1 VKIVVEGNLSPVGS
15 YGIVNANLGRV
26 LSQRGHEVAF
36 VGLDITPTDL
46 SALLAGRDFD
56 GLRVSEGEPK
66 WSPDIRLRQ
75 IWPPIWVRRRPEER
89 LVVIQP
95 WEFGSVPLS
104 WIEGINNVDAVWVP
118 SEYCKRGY
126 IQSGI
131 DPAKVWVVPNGFD
144 TGEATA
150 VPRTERERLRLLYLG
165 GTIFR
170 KGVDVLVNALDALD
184 QTTLDQLDLV
194 VKDVGHETFYKNQSL
209 LIDALIAHPRVQ
221 SRTTIEGRHLERS
234 HLLHLITDADALV
247 HPYRAEGFGMPILE
261 AMALGTLVIHT
272 HGGASNEFCGP
283 GESLLIPS
291 SLTAADQPRVGD
303 LVLAD
308 RCYWLEPSTEQ
319 LSAIIGNFVE
329 GRTEVQPLV
338 AAAKLRAQ
346 SLSWSR
352 VGEIA
357 DQALGTLLNGGT
369 PSDSLSGL
377 VANVAGLL
385 NVDSPRPA
393 SLLSRLVAI
402 GDLRTAFQLAAHC
415 EQKADLR
422 EVVEIASVRERLASI
437 MENTPD
443 VWSGGPYRT
452 LLAQAEF
459 VKDGHFGHVHDFE
472 GGDQATYVIAKHLSG
487 YLTGCKSVLDLAC
500 GQGSMSRVLRSQG
513 KTVQGVEADPTLVK
527 ELRADGFTIH
537 EGYLPGDLNELELE
551 PFDGVFLG
559 HIVEHLHPSDFEKLL
574 DWIYENISDS
584 GTVLIQTPD
593 FANSHVGLE
602 NFWLDSTHIRPYPI
616 RLLKAMLSKSGFVP
630 IDGACR
636 RVPEIAPLDVIAVAR
651 RIPRA
656 SKSLT
661 PEYSLPRSAI
671 RVGHYALFSGT
682 SGFAQA
688 SGHLFDHASLLED
701 GIEVIEVS
709 VDQGSRSEPSARPT
723 IPLRFSEHADS
734 DIAVIDVPAGWLVDV
749 SPQVRAKYR
758 IARTTFEATPLALS
772 DQGIL
777 RSFDEVWTF
786 SRYDAEILA
795 NSGVPADSIFPMP
808 PGIEVPD
815 PEEVRTLRARVN
827 RDVFKFLSV
836 FSFEPRKNPE
846 ALVRA
851 FITVAGQV
859 LRAELLLK
867 LSGISAEE
875 FGEWLRGLLSPAEFD
890 AVKDRIRVVAGIL
903 SPESMRQLY
912 LDSDVFVLPTRGEG
926 YGLPFLEALAHGL
939 ATICPDVGGH
949 REFCTERNSLLV
961 KSSARPAALE
971 GQMGVFRESFW
982 REVEPDDLAAKMF
995 QAVSEPEHLANLAAI
1010 GMADAAEFGVVAYQA
1025 ASQYRLGKIKR
1036 GILLGGDVAGFLTG
1050 VFNHGSPDSDHSY

>member
-1 VKIVVEGNLSPVGS
+1 MKIVVEGNLSPAGS

-36 VGLDITPTDL
+36 VGLDITPSDL
-46 SALLAGRDFD
+46 SALLTGADFD
-56 GLRVSEGEPK
+56 GLRVSEGEPT
-66 WSPDIRLRQ
+66 WSPDVRIRQ
-75 IWPPIWVRRRPEER
+75 VWPPIWVRRRPEER

-104 WIEGINNVDAVWVP
+104 WREGINNVDAVWVP

-126 IQSGI
+126 IQSGV

-144 TGEATA
+144 IGEVNAA
-150 VPRTERERLRLLYLG
+150 PRAERKRRRLLYLG

-170 KGVDVLVNALDALD
+170 KGVDVLVDALDALD
-184 QTTLDQLDLV
+184 DTTLDQLDLI
-194 VKDVGHETFYKNQSL
+194 VKDVGHDTFYKNQSL
-209 LIDALIAHPRVQ
+209 LTDALIAHPRVQ

-234 HLLHLITDADALV
+234 HLLDLIADADALV
-247 HPYRAEGFGMPILE
+247 HPYRAEGFGMPMLE

-272 HGGASNEFCGP
+272 QGGASNEFCGP

-291 SLTAADQPRVGD
+291 SLTAAEQPRVGD
-303 LVLAD
+303 SILSD
-308 RCYWLEPSTEQ
+308 QCYWLEPSREQ
-319 LSAIIGNFVE
+319 LSEIIGNFIE

-338 AAAKLRAQ
+338 TAAKLRAQ
-346 SLSWSR
+346 DLSWSR

-357 DQALGTLLNGGT
+357 DRALGTLLSGGV
-369 PSDSLSGL
+369 PIDSLSGL
-377 VANVAGLL
+377 VDDVSGLL
-385 NVDSPRPA
+385 GTDGQSPAP
-393 SLLSRLVAI
+393 LLSRLVAI
-402 GDLRTAFQLAAHC
+402 GDLRTAFKLAEHC
-415 EQKADLR
+415 EQKAGLR
-422 EVVEIASVRERLASI
+422 EVTEIASVRERLASI
-437 MENTPD
+437 MVNVPD
-443 VWSGGPYRT
+443 VWSGGPYRM
-452 LLAQAEF
+452 LLAQAEL

-472 GGDQATYVIAKHLSG
+472 GGDQATYVIAKHLSA
-487 YLTGCKSVLDLAC
+487 YLAGCKSVLDLAC

-513 KTVQGVEADPTLVK
+513 KTVQGVEADPALVR

-537 EGYLPGDLNELELE
+537 EGYLPGDLSELELE

-574 DWIYENISDS
+574 AWIYENIADS

-593 FANSHVGLE
+593 FSNMNVGLE

-630 IDGACR
+630 IDGGCR

-656 SKSLT
+656 PS
-661 PEYSLPRSAI
+661 SLPPERFAPRSTV
-671 RVGHYALFSGT
+671 RVGHYALFSGA

-688 SGHLFDHASLLED
+688 SGHLFDHAALLEN
-701 GIEVIEVS
+701 GIETIEIS
-709 VDQGSRSEPSARPT
+709 VDQDSRSGPSARPT

-734 DIAVIDVPAGWLVDV
+734 DIAVIDVPIGWLADV
-749 SPQVRAKYR
+749 SPHVRAKYR

-772 DQGIL
+772 NQGIL

-786 SRYDAEILA
+786 SQYDAEILA

-815 PEEVRTLRARVN
+815 PQEVRTLRAQVN
-827 RDVFKFLSV
+827 RDTFKFLSI

-846 ALVRA
+846 ALMRA
-851 FITVAGQV
+851 FVTVAGQV
-859 LRAELLLK
+859 PRAELFLK
-867 LSGISAEE
+867 LSGIGAEE
-875 FGEWLRGLLSPAEFD
+875 FGDWLRGLLSPIEFD
-890 AVKDRIRVVAGIL
+890 EVKDRIRVAAGIL
-903 SPESMRQLY
+903 PPESMRRLY

-926 YGLPFLEALAHGL
+926 YGLPFLEALAHGV
-939 ATICPDVGGH
+939 ATICPDIGGH
-949 REFCTERNSLLV
+949 REFCNERNSLLV
-961 KSSARPAALE
+961 KSIDRPAALE
-971 GQMGVFRESFW
+971 GQMGIFRESFW

-995 QAVSEPEHLANLAAI
+995 QAASQPERLADLAAA
-1010 GMADAAEFGVVAYQA
+1010 GMADAAQFAVAACQA
-1025 ASQYRLGKIKR
+1025 ASEYRLGKIKM
-1036 GILLGGDVAGFLTG
+1036 GM
-1050 VFNHGSPDSDHSY
+1050 